1 MAVSWKKGL
10 IQAIV
15 CVVCG
20 CATYNPAPLK
30 PQETARQFQRRTL
43 VSPELCAYLKQNPA
57 AEVASCP
64 PRSWNLS
71 SLTLVGF
78 YYSPELKVA
87 EAQLNVAR
95 AAIITAAQ
103 RPNPS
108 IGLGPAYT
116 ASAAPSFAPWAIG
129 AVQINFPIETAG
141 RRGYRIAQA
150 RRLADA
156 SAIAVGEAAWRV
168 RSAIRA
174 ALLNYI
180 IAQRQYRL
188 AQEYESAA
196 ERVAQ
201 LLQERVNAG
210 ESAAPELNLFLAN
223 LATARLKAAQA
234 RSRVPQALNTLAA
247 AAGVPVSAL
256 AKVSIDWPDLA
267 HPPGYASLTAAEVQK
282 MALLNRLD
290 LRRML
295 ARYDAADDALK
306 LEIARQ
312 YPDINLGGGYSWE
325 VNENIFELIPM
336 VTLPLMNHN
345 QGPIAQ
351 ARAARAEAAAEF
363 LALQQSIIAQANGA
377 LTAYRG
383 ALEAYRQGASAA
395 EFAQKRLSF
404 TQRAA
409 RLGDIDALTLT
420 TTQLQTIIAEQAKL
434 SALVDAQTA
443 LGALENALERPLGN
457 GDLKSFSLPHGAD
470 AGTQEE

>member
-87 EAQLNVAR
+87 EAELNVAR

-180 IAQRQYRL
+180 IAQPRAPGAQHPGCRRRRPGQRAGQSKHRL
-188 AQEYESAA
+188 ARSC
-196 ERVAQ
+196 
-201 LLQERVNAG
+201 
-210 ESAAPELNLFLAN
+210 AP
-223 LATARLKAAQA
+223 ARLCVAHSGGSAKNGPAQSA
-234 RSRVPQALNTLAA
+234 GLA
-247 AAGVPVSAL
+247 
-256 AKVSIDWPDLA
+256 PDA
-267 HPPGYASLTAAEVQK
+267 
-282 MALLNRLD
+282 
-290 LRRML
+290 
-295 ARYDAADDALK
+295 
-306 LEIARQ
+306 
-312 YPDINLGGGYSWE
+312 
-325 VNENIFELIPM
+325 
-336 VTLPLMNHN
+336 
-345 QGPIAQ
+345 GPI
-351 ARAARAEAAAEF
+351 RRRRRRAE
-363 LALQQSIIAQANGA
+363 
-377 LTAYRG
+377 T
-383 ALEAYRQGASAA
+383 
-395 EFAQKRLSF
+395 
-404 TQRAA
+404 
-409 RLGDIDALTLT
+409 
-420 TTQLQTIIAEQAKL
+420 
-434 SALVDAQTA
+434 
-443 LGALENALERPLGN
+443 
-457 GDLKSFSLPHGAD
+457 
-470 AGTQEE
+470 